1 MVELTD
7 TAIRETDDLNSS
19 RSRVMYALRRWP
31 IFPMAVLV
39 VLLVTGVFAPWIAPQ
54 DPNFTALRERNA
66 PPFWMEGGDLNHILG
81 ADPLGRDLLS
91 RVIYG
96 ARISLLVAVVSIGAG
111 LLVGV
116 SSGLVSGYFGGLI
129 DEFIMR
135 MADVSRAVPYILI
148 ALVVAIVFGRRI
160 EVILGILAFATWP
173 VFARQVRGEVLVLK
187 ETDYVAMAK
196 VAGGSSARIIV
207 RHIFPRRYKHRY
219 GHRNVASRSVDTHRG
234 DSQFSGRRHSASH
247 PGMGSD
253 DRRRSGLPPGGV
265 VGVFL
270 PRDGHRT
277 DGSGPQL
284 HGRLAARLPGPEA
297 AATGVTGLAPV
308 TNTRRRFVRSFRVEI
323 GLILRSRFSAD
334 RRGVL
339 PVVDGR
345 LSTCSGAA
353 T

>member
-1 MVELTD
+1 MVQLTD
-7 TAIRETDDLNSS
+7 TAIRETNDLNSS

-31 IFPMAVLV
+31 IFPVAVLV
-39 VLLVTGVFAPWIAPQ
+39 VLLITGVFAPWIAPQ
-54 DPNFTALRERNA
+54 DPNFTALRDRNA
-66 PPFWMEGGDLNHILG
+66 PPFWMEGGGLNHILG

-187 ETDYVAMAK
+187 ATDYVAMAK

-207 RHIFPRRYKHRY
+207 RHIFPGVINIVTVIATLQVGALILTEAILSFLGAGIAPPTPAWGVMIADGQDYLREAWW
-219 GHRNVASRSVDTHRG
+219 VS
-234 DSQFSGRRHSASH
+234 FF
-247 PGMGSD
+247 PGMAIVLTVL
-253 DRRRSGLPPGGV
+253 GLNFMGDW
-265 VGVFL
+265 L
-270 PRDGHRT
+270 RDYLDPRLR
-277 DGSGPQL
+277 QL
-284 HGRLAARLPGPEA
+284 E
-297 AATGVTGLAPV
+297 
-308 TNTRRRFVRSFRVEI
+308 
-323 GLILRSRFSAD
+323 
-334 RRGVL
+334 
-339 PVVDGR
+339 
-345 LSTCSGAA
+345 
-353 T
+353 